1 MPLRICTI
9 SAEFTPFAKTG
20 GLGDVVAAL
29 SKDLHHRGADVRVF
43 LPFYSTIRLEGIE
56 HHAVDFLQ
64 DVPVEFGPHSYR
76 ISVLTIRVPRSPL
89 WIYLVDCPAAFDRA
103 RIYTNDPDEHLRFLL
118 LTRAAFE
125 CCQRMDFAPDI
136 VHCHDWH
143 TAFAPLL
150 LRAAYGWNQRL
161 FAATRSV
168 LTVHNIGYQGSF
180 GAHQAGDVGID
191 PSALHQADLYAGR
204 VNPLRH
210 GVIHADAIT
219 AVSPTFAR
227 EIRTPEGGFGLDGDL
242 RARGESVVGILNGVD
257 YEEWDPGVDRH
268 IPHRYGPD
276 SLADKRRNK
285 RRLLEVLGIPADDA
299 TPLFGM
305 VTRLTVQKGIDL
317 LPAVLPDALA
327 ARDLRL
333 VALGSGEPHYE
344 AFLRRL
350 QARFPE
356 KVVFHCGYNEQLAHW
371 IEAASDYFLMPSLYE
386 PCGLNQMYS
395 LRYGTV
401 PIVRRTG
408 GLADSVQHFDPQT
421 GAGDGIVFEHYDA
434 NALRWALG
442 TALDW
447 YGRPGLWERIARNG
461 MAADFSW
468 ERQGAEYVA
477 LYERLAASP

>member
-1 MPLRICTI
+1 
-9 SAEFTPFAKTG
+9 
-20 GLGDVVAAL
+20 
-29 SKDLHHRGADVRVF
+29 
-43 LPFYSTIRLEGIE
+43 
-56 HHAVDFLQ
+56 
-64 DVPVEFGPHSYR
+64 
-76 ISVLTIRVPRSPL
+76 
-89 WIYLVDCPAAFDRA
+89 
-103 RIYTNDPDEHLRFLL
+103 
-118 LTRAAFE
+118 
-125 CCQRMDFAPDI
+125 
-136 VHCHDWH
+136 
-143 TAFAPLL
+143 
-150 LRAAYGWNQRL
+150 
-161 FAATRSV
+161 
-168 LTVHNIGYQGSF
+168 
-180 GAHQAGDVGID
+180 
-191 PSALHQADLYAGR
+191 
-204 VNPLRH
+204 
-210 GVIHADAIT
+210 
-219 AVSPTFAR
+219 
-227 EIRTPEGGFGLDGDL
+227 
-242 RARGESVVGILNGVD
+242 VVGILNGVD

-299 TPLFGM
+299 TPLLGM

-408 GLADSVQHFDPQT
+408 GLADSVQHFDPLT

-468 ERQGAEYVA
+468 KRQGAEYVA